1 MVPELDSLVPWKTK
15 LPVTVTVNVPE
26 AVVDIVSWECATVTQ
41 SHTTVVGVRVAV
53 TDGLEVAAE
62 RDTSFAH
69 PLRAVT
75 LTGMVREEPIATDNG
90 VEAEGTMKLGSAELE
105 TVP

>member
-1 MVPELDSLVPWKTK
+1 ML
-15 LPVTVTVNVPE
+15 
-26 AVVDIVSWECATVTQ
+26 TQ

-53 TDGLEVAAE
+53 TDELEVTTE
-62 RDTSFAH
+62 SDTSFAH

-75 LTGMVREEPIATDNG
+75 LTGMVREDPIGTDNG
-90 VEAEGTMKLGSAELE
+90 VAAEGRVKLGSAELE